1 MNREN
6 AMKKIITEGE
16 IDAMIQA
23 HLTSGNETT
32 HSDDCYKWHIRC
44 ALWKV
49 IQAYEELNRT
59 NDEKRR
65 NDHELDG

>member
-1 MNREN
+1 
-6 AMKKIITEGE
+6 MKKTITEGE
-16 IDAMIQA
+16 IDSMIQA

-49 IQAYEELNRT
+49 IQAYEDL
-59 NDEKRR
+59 R
-65 NDHELDG
+65 NETGSNKQWGGAR